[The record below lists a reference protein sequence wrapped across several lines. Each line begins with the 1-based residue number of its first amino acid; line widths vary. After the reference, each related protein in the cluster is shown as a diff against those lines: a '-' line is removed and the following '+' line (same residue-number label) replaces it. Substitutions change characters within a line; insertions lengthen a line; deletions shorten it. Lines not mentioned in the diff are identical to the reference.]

1 MTSHDLPFGAR
12 NQFICRAPWK
22 LQLLCNSFTSA
33 SAGQW
38 FQKSQSLLHLVNP
51 LEHASFSGQAV
62 PTVIVWELVLLQ
74 QNIEGISK
82 TKLEIISHLAMENK
96 ATTILL
102 QEMHATRPD
111 VLTIPGYS
119 FAAHTISDSYGIA
132 TFVIDSAK
140 WNKITFSQPGSDI
153 EWAVA
158 EVEGV
163 NITNIYK
170 PPGIPLVTDSLPC
183 HPSPCIYA
191 SDFNCHST
199 TWGYST
205 TNPDRTTLEDWV
217 STHDLT
223 ELLYPKQPR
232 SFRSA

>member
-1 MTSHDLPFGAR
+1 
-12 NQFICRAPWK
+12 
-22 LQLLCNSFTSA
+22 
-33 SAGQW
+33 
-38 FQKSQSLLHLVNP
+38 
-51 LEHASFSGQAV
+51 
-62 PTVIVWELVLLQ
+62 
-74 QNIEGISK
+74 
-82 TKLEIISHLAMENK
+82 MENK

-102 QEMHATRPD
+102 QVMHATRPD

-170 PPGIPLVTDSLPC
+170 PPGIPFVTDSLPC

-191 SDFNCHST
+191 SDFNCHSN

-205 TNPDRTTLEDWV
+205 TNPVRTTIEDWV
-217 STHDLT
+217 SAHDLMV
-223 ELLYPKQPR
+223 LLDPKTTSQLPLSSLGNQNQPR
-232 SFRSA
+232 PSFHKHGT